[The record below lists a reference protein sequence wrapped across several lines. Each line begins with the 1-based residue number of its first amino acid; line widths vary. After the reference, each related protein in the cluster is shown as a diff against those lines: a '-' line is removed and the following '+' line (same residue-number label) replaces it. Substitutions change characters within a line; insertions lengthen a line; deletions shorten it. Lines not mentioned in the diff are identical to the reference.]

1 MPNEG
6 NNTRSRTN
14 NRKNNGNTKGPRKTA
29 VKAKPKANANAKKTG
44 LPLWKKI
51 IFGVFALGMIGLASG
66 AGLFFYY
73 VSSAPELTE
82 EKLVGTVASTILDAD
97 GNEIKEIG
105 GNDQNRTLVTPEEI
119 PQVLKDAI
127 VSIEDQRF
135 YDHNGV
141 DPIRIIG
148 ALFANLQQGGISQGG
163 STITQQLIKL
173 SYFSTSSEDQTL
185 ERKAQEAWMSMQLER
200 EYTKDE
206 ILAFYINKVYMS
218 NNVYGMGTAAEY
230 FYGKSITDVTL
241 AEAATLAGMPQAP
254 SLYDPITNAV
264 DTQARRDLVLDM
276 MVENE
281 KITAEESAEAKT
293 VQIQGSILDH
303 SGDVNTSLVIDPY
316 IQLVIDEVTEKTGL
330 DVYEGGLT
338 ITTNIDMDAQQ
349 RLYDIV
355 NTYDYIEFPD
365 DLLQTAVSMVDV
377 NTGAIEAVIGGRN
390 QNVQLGL
397 NRAST
402 LERSIGSTM
411 KPLAVYGPAIE
422 YLDYS
427 TGTLVVDEEYSYSDG
442 SEINNYDNKYKGDQT
457 VREALVDSRN
467 IPALKTFQ
475 EVGADNAFSF
485 LKKLGITITND
496 DQEYLVESNAIGGEA
511 TPIELSAAYA
521 AFANGG
527 TYYEPY
533 TVQSVTTSE
542 GEEFTFEPTGTEAMK
557 ESTAYMIT
565 DMLKDVITE
574 GTATNAQISGLPQA
588 GKTGTTNYTDD
599 ELAAVGGT
607 NVPYAAPDAWFAGY
621 STSYSISI
629 WVGYDNSKEYGNFL
643 DYQTQSLTRDIYREL
658 MSYVSEDT
666 DYADWTMPAS
676 VSQVSMEKYTDP
688 IMKPGPNTP
697 SNLIATELFVKGTE
711 PTSTSKKYGVTLL
724 APSGLKASYNTD
736 KDELT
741 IEWDKYSASGTD
753 SNAQAQYTVT
763 AGGASKTTTDTK
775 IVIDKPDKGT
785 ITISLLAKVGSSTSP
800 ASTIQL
806 TIADPS
812 IESSEANSKDDAS
825 SESSSSSSSSSA
837 QSDESSSVV
846 QDGEE
851 ATQNP

>member
-6 NNTRSRTN
+6 NNTRSRAN
-14 NRKNNGNTKGPRKTA
+14 NRKKNGTTQGPRKTA
-29 VKAKPKANANAKKTG
+29 VKAKKKTKAKKTG
-44 LPLWKKI
+44 MPLWKKI
-51 IFGVFALGMIGLASG
+51 FFGVLALGIIGLASG

-82 EKLVGTVASTILDAD
+82 EKLVGTVASTILDAE

-105 GNDQNRTLVTPEEI
+105 GNDQNRTLITAEEI

-185 ERKAQEAWMSMQLER
+185 ERKAQEAGMSMQLER

-230 FYGKSITDVTL
+230 FFGKPITDVTL

-254 SLYDPITNAV
+254 SLYDPISNAP

-293 VQIQGSILDH
+293 VQIEGSIIDH

-316 IQLVIDEVTEKTGL
+316 IQLVIAEVAEKTGL

-338 ITTNIDMDAQQ
+338 VTTNIDMDAQQ
-349 RLYDIV
+349 HLYDIV

-365 DLLQTAVSMVDV
+365 DLLQTGVSMVDV
-377 NTGAIEAVIGGRN
+377 NTGAIQAVSGGRN

-411 KPLAVYGPAIE
+411 KPMSVYGPAIE

-442 SEINNYDNKYKGDQT
+442 SEINNYDNEYNGDQT
-457 VREALVDSRN
+457 IREALVDSRN

-485 LKKLGITITND
+485 LQKLGITITND
-496 DQEYLVESNAIGGEA
+496 DQEYLVESNAIGGVA
-511 TPIELSAAYA
+511 TPIQLSAAYA

-533 TVQSVTTSE
+533 TVQSVTTAE
-542 GEEFTFEPTGTEAMK
+542 GEEFTFEPNGTEAMK

-621 STSYSISI
+621 STSYSISV
-629 WVGYDNSKEYGNFL
+629 WVGYDRPQDYGNFL

-666 DYADWTMPAS
+666 DYSDWTLPSS
-676 VSQVSMEKYTDP
+676 VSQVSIEKYTDP
-688 IMKPGPNTP
+688 ILKPGPNTP
-697 SNLIATELFVKGTE
+697 SSLIATELFVKGTE

-724 APSGLKASYNTD
+724 APSGLKASYNKD

-741 IEWDKYSASGTD
+741 VEWDKYSASGTD

-763 AGGASKTTTDTK
+763 AGGASETTTATK
-775 IVIDKPDKGT
+775 VVIDKPDKGT
-785 ITISLLAKVGSSTSP
+785 ITISLLVKVGSSTSP

-806 TIADPS
+806 TISDPAQ
-812 IESSEANSKDDAS
+812 ESSEADSEDDSAND
-825 SESSSSSSSSSA
+825 SSSSSSSSA
-837 QSDESSSVV
+837 ESDQASSAA
-846 QDGEE
+846 QDDEE
-851 ATQNP
+851 TNQNP

>member
-6 NNTRSRTN
+6 NNTRSRAN
-14 NRKNNGNTKGPRKTA
+14 NRKKNGTTQGPRKTA
-29 VKAKPKANANAKKTG
+29 VKAKKKTKAKKTG
-44 LPLWKKI
+44 MPLWKKI
-51 IFGVFALGMIGLASG
+51 FFGVLALGIIGLASG

-82 EKLVGTVASTILDAD
+82 EKLVGTVASTILDAE

-105 GNDQNRTLVTPEEI
+105 GNDQNRTLITAEEI

-230 FYGKSITDVTL
+230 FFGKPITDVTL

-254 SLYDPITNAV
+254 SLYDPISNAP

-293 VQIQGSILDH
+293 VQIEGSIIDH

-316 IQLVIDEVTEKTGL
+316 IQLVIAEVAEKTGL

-338 ITTNIDMDAQQ
+338 VTTNIDMDAQQ
-349 RLYDIV
+349 HLYDIV

-365 DLLQTAVSMVDV
+365 DLLQTGVSMVDV
-377 NTGAIEAVIGGRN
+377 NTGAIQAVSGGRN

-411 KPLAVYGPAIE
+411 KPMSVYGPAIE

-442 SEINNYDNKYKGDQT
+442 SEINNYDNEYNGDQT
-457 VREALVDSRN
+457 IREALVDSRN

-485 LKKLGITITND
+485 LQKLGITITND
-496 DQEYLVESNAIGGEA
+496 DQEYLVESNAIGGVA
-511 TPIELSAAYA
+511 TPIQLSAAYA

-533 TVQSVTTSE
+533 TVQSVTTAE
-542 GEEFTFEPTGTEAMK
+542 GEEFTFEPNGTEAMK

-588 GKTGTTNYTDD
+588 GKTGTTNYTD
-599 ELAAVGGT
+599 EQLAAVGGT

-621 STSYSISI
+621 STSYSISV
-629 WVGYDNSKEYGNFL
+629 WVGYDRPQDYGNFL

-666 DYADWTMPAS
+666 DYSDWTLPSS
-676 VSQVSMEKYTDP
+676 VSQVSIEKYTDP
-688 IMKPGPNTP
+688 ILKPGPNTP
-697 SNLIATELFVKGTE
+697 SSLIATELFVKGTE

-724 APSGLKASYNTD
+724 APSGLKASYNKD

-741 IEWDKYSASGTD
+741 VEWDKYSASGTD

-763 AGGASKTTTDTK
+763 AGGASETTTATK
-775 IVIDKPDKGT
+775 VVIDKPDKGT
-785 ITISLLAKVGSSTSP
+785 ITISLLVKVGSSTSP

-806 TIADPS
+806 TISDPAQ
-812 IESSEANSKDDAS
+812 ESSEADSEDDSAND
-825 SESSSSSSSSSA
+825 SSSSSSSSA
-837 QSDESSSVV
+837 ESDQASSAA
-846 QDGEE
+846 QDDEE
-851 ATQNP
+851 TNQNP

>member
-6 NNTRSRTN
+6 NNTRSRAN
-14 NRKNNGNTKGPRKTA
+14 NRKNNGTTQGPRKTA
-29 VKAKPKANANAKKTG
+29 VKAKKKTKAKKTG
-44 LPLWKKI
+44 MPLWKKI
-51 IFGVFALGMIGLASG
+51 FFGVLALGIIGLASG

-82 EKLVGTVASTILDAD
+82 EKLVGTVASTILDAE

-105 GNDQNRTLVTPEEI
+105 GNDQNRTLITAEEI
-119 PQVLKDAI
+119 PQVLKDSI

-230 FYGKSITDVTL
+230 FFGKPITDVTL

-254 SLYDPITNAV
+254 SLYDPISNAP

-293 VQIQGSILDH
+293 VQIEGSIIDH

-316 IQLVIDEVTEKTGL
+316 IQLVIAEVAEKTGL

-338 ITTNIDMDAQQ
+338 VTTNIDMDAQQ
-349 RLYDIV
+349 HLYDIV

-365 DLLQTAVSMVDV
+365 DLLQTGVSMVDV
-377 NTGAIEAVIGGRN
+377 NTGAIQAVSGGRN

-411 KPLAVYGPAIE
+411 KPMSVYGPAIE

-442 SEINNYDNKYKGDQT
+442 SEINNYDNEYNGDQT
-457 VREALVDSRN
+457 IREALVDSRN

-485 LKKLGITITND
+485 LQKLGITITND
-496 DQEYLVESNAIGGEA
+496 DQEYLVESNAIGGVA
-511 TPIELSAAYA
+511 TPIQLSAAYA

-533 TVQSVTTSE
+533 TVQSVTTAE
-542 GEEFTFEPTGTEAMK
+542 GEEFTFEPNGTEAMK

-588 GKTGTTNYTDD
+588 GKTGTTNYTD
-599 ELAAVGGT
+599 EQLAAVGGT

-621 STSYSISI
+621 STSYSISV
-629 WVGYDNSKEYGNFL
+629 WVGYDRPQDYGNFL

-666 DYADWTMPAS
+666 DYSDWTLPSS
-676 VSQVSMEKYTDP
+676 VSQVSIEKYTDP
-688 IMKPGPNTP
+688 ILKPGPNTP
-697 SNLIATELFVKGTE
+697 SSLIATELFVKGTE

-724 APSGLKASYNTD
+724 APSGLKASYNKD

-741 IEWDKYSASGTD
+741 VEWDKYSASGTD

-763 AGGASKTTTDTK
+763 AGGASETTTATK
-775 IVIDKPDKGT
+775 VVIDKPDKGT
-785 ITISLLAKVGSSTSP
+785 ITISLLVKVGSSTSP

-806 TIADPS
+806 TLSDPAQ
-812 IESSEANSKDDAS
+812 ESSEADSEDDSAND
-825 SESSSSSSSSSA
+825 SSSSSSSSA
-837 QSDESSSVV
+837 ESDQASSAA
-846 QDGEE
+846 QDDEE
-851 ATQNP
+851 TNQNP

>member
-6 NNTRSRTN
+6 NNTRSRAN
-14 NRKNNGNTKGPRKTA
+14 NRQKSGKTKGPRKTA
-29 VKAKPKANANAKKTG
+29 VKPKANTKKIG

-51 IFGVFALGMIGLASG
+51 IFGVLALGMIGLASG

-200 EYTKDE
+200 EYSKDE

-281 KITAEESAEAKT
+281 KITVEESAEAKT
-293 VQIQGSILDH
+293 VQIQGSIIDH

-316 IQLVIDEVTEKTGL
+316 IQLVIDEITEKTGL

-365 DLLQTAVSMVDV
+365 DLLQTGVSMVDV

-411 KPLAVYGPAIE
+411 KPMAVYGPAIE

-442 SEINNYDNKYKGDQT
+442 SEINNYDNKYKGNQT

-621 STSYSISI
+621 STSYSISV

-697 SNLIATELFVKGTE
+697 SSLIATELFVKGTE

-812 IESSEANSKDDAS
+812 LESSEANSKDNAA

>member
-29 VKAKPKANANAKKTG
+29 VKTKPKANAKKTG

-51 IFGVFALGMIGLASG
+51 IFGVLALGMIGLASG

-105 GNDQNRTLVTPEEI
+105 GNDQNRTLVIPEEI

-281 KITAEESAEAKT
+281 KITVEESTEAKT
-293 VQIQGSILDH
+293 VQIQGSIIDH

-365 DLLQTAVSMVDV
+365 DLLQTGVSMVDV
-377 NTGAIEAVIGGRN
+377 NTGAIQAVIGGRN

-533 TVQSVTTSE
+533 TVQSVTTSD

-574 GTATNAQISGLPQA
+574 GTAKNAQISGLPQA

-621 STSYSISI
+621 STSYSISV

-697 SNLIATELFVKGTE
+697 SSLIATELFVKGTE

-800 ASTIQL
+800 TSTIQL
-806 TIADPS
+806 TIADPAQ
-812 IESSEANSKDDAS
+812 ESSKADSKNDAA
-825 SESSSSSSSSSA
+825 SESSSSSSNSSA

-846 QDGEE
+846 QDAEE

>member
-6 NNTRSRTN
+6 NNTRSRAN
-14 NRKNNGNTKGPRKTA
+14 NRQKNGKTKGPRKTA
-29 VKAKPKANANAKKTG
+29 AKTKTKANSKKTG
-44 LPLWKKI
+44 MPFWKKI
-51 IFGVFALGMIGLASG
+51 FLGLLALGGIGLASG

-73 VSSAPELTE
+73 VSSAPDLTE
-82 EKLVGTVASTILDAD
+82 EKLIGTVASTILDAE

-105 GNDQNRTLVTPEEI
+105 GNDQNRTLVAAEEI

-173 SYFSTSSEDQTL
+173 SYFSTSSEAQTL

-230 FYGKSITDVTL
+230 FFGKPISDVTL

-254 SLYDPITNAV
+254 SQYDPIHNAAA
-264 DTQARRDLVLDM
+264 TQTRRDLVLDM

-281 KITAEESAEAKT
+281 KITAEENAEAKT
-293 VQIQGSILDH
+293 VQIDGSIIDH
-303 SGDVNTSLVIDPY
+303 SGDVNTALVIDPY
-316 IQLVIDEVTEKTGL
+316 IQLVIAEVAEKTGL

-338 ITTNIDMDAQQ
+338 IKTNIDMDAQQ

-365 DLLQTAVSMVDV
+365 DLLQTGVSMVDV
-377 NTGAIEAVIGGRN
+377 NTGAIQAVSGGRN
-390 QNVQLGL
+390 QDVQLGL

-402 LERSIGSTM
+402 LERSIASTM
-411 KPLAVYGPAIE
+411 KPMSVYGPAIE

-427 TGTLVVDEEYSYSDG
+427 TGTLVVDEAYSYSDG
-442 SEINNYDNKYKGDQT
+442 SEINNYDNDYNGDQT
-457 VREALVDSRN
+457 IREALVDSRN

-485 LKKLGITITND
+485 LQKLGITITND
-496 DQEYLVESNAIGGEA
+496 GQEYLVESNAIGGVA
-511 TPIELSAAYA
+511 TPIQLSAAYA

-533 TVQSVTTSE
+533 TVQSVTTAE
-542 GEEFTFEPTGTEAMK
+542 GEEYTFDPNGTEAMK

-588 GKTGTTNYTDD
+588 GKTGTTNYTDE

-621 STSYSISI
+621 STSYSISV
-629 WVGYDNSKEYGNFL
+629 WVGYDRPQDFGNFL

-666 DYADWTMPAS
+666 DYSDWTLPSS
-676 VSQVSMEKYTDP
+676 VSKVSIEKYTDP

-697 SNLIATELFVKGTE
+697 SFMIATELFVKGTE

-724 APSGLKASYNTD
+724 APSGLKASYDAD

-741 IEWDKYSASGTD
+741 VEWDKYSASGTD

-763 AGGASKTTTDTK
+763 AGGASETTTDTK
-775 IVIDKPDKGT
+775 VVIDKPDKGT
-785 ITISLLAKVGSSTSP
+785 ITISLIVKVGSSTSP
-800 ASTIQL
+800 ASSIQL
-806 TIADPS
+806 TIADPAQ
-812 IESSEANSKDDAS
+812 ESSEADDEDDAAS
-825 SESSSSSSSSSA
+825 DSSSSSSSSSA
-837 QSDESSSVV
+837 ESDQAASAA
-846 QDGEE
+846 QDDEE
-851 ATQNP
+851 TAQNP

>member
-6 NNTRSRTN
+6 NNTRSRAN
-14 NRKNNGNTKGPRKTA
+14 NRKKNGTTQGPRKTA
-29 VKAKPKANANAKKTG
+29 VKAKKKTKSKKTG
-44 LPLWKKI
+44 MPLWKKI
-51 IFGVFALGMIGLASG
+51 FFGVLALGIIGLASG

-82 EKLVGTVASTILDAD
+82 EKLVGTVASTILDAE

-105 GNDQNRTLVTPEEI
+105 GNDQNRTLITAEEI

-230 FYGKSITDVTL
+230 FFGKPITDVTL

-254 SLYDPITNAV
+254 SLYDPISNAP

-293 VQIQGSILDH
+293 VQIEGSIIDH

-316 IQLVIDEVTEKTGL
+316 IQLVIAEVAEKTGL

-338 ITTNIDMDAQQ
+338 VTTNIDMDAQQ
-349 RLYDIV
+349 HLYDIV

-365 DLLQTAVSMVDV
+365 DLLQTGVSMVDV
-377 NTGAIEAVIGGRN
+377 NTGAIQAVSGGRN
-390 QNVQLGL
+390 QNVQLGY

-411 KPLAVYGPAIE
+411 KPMSVYGPAIE

-442 SEINNYDNKYKGDQT
+442 SEINNYDNEYNGDQT
-457 VREALVDSRN
+457 IREALVDSRN

-485 LKKLGITITND
+485 LQKLGITITND
-496 DQEYLVESNAIGGEA
+496 DQEYLVESNAIGGVA
-511 TPIELSAAYA
+511 TPIQLSAA
-521 AFANGG
+521 
-527 TYYEPY
+527 
-533 TVQSVTTSE
+533 
-542 GEEFTFEPTGTEAMK
+542 
-557 ESTAYMIT
+557 
-565 DMLKDVITE
+565 
-574 GTATNAQISGLPQA
+574 
-588 GKTGTTNYTDD
+588 
-599 ELAAVGGT
+599 
-607 NVPYAAPDAWFAGY
+607 
-621 STSYSISI
+621 
-629 WVGYDNSKEYGNFL
+629 
-643 DYQTQSLTRDIYREL
+643 
-658 MSYVSEDT
+658 
-666 DYADWTMPAS
+666 
-676 VSQVSMEKYTDP
+676 
-688 IMKPGPNTP
+688 
-697 SNLIATELFVKGTE
+697 
-711 PTSTSKKYGVTLL
+711 
-724 APSGLKASYNTD
+724 
-736 KDELT
+736 
-741 IEWDKYSASGTD
+741 
-753 SNAQAQYTVT
+753 
-763 AGGASKTTTDTK
+763 
-775 IVIDKPDKGT
+775 
-785 ITISLLAKVGSSTSP
+785 
-800 ASTIQL
+800 
-806 TIADPS
+806 
-812 IESSEANSKDDAS
+812 
-825 SESSSSSSSSSA
+825 
-837 QSDESSSVV
+837 
-846 QDGEE
+846 
-851 ATQNP
+851 

>member
-6 NNTRSRTN
+6 NNTRSRAN
-14 NRKNNGNTKGPRKTA
+14 NRKKNGTTQGPRKTA
-29 VKAKPKANANAKKTG
+29 VKAKKKTKAKKTG
-44 LPLWKKI
+44 MPLWKKI
-51 IFGVFALGMIGLASG
+51 FFGVLALGIIGLASG

-82 EKLVGTVASTILDAD
+82 EKLVGTVASTILDAE

-105 GNDQNRTLVTPEEI
+105 GNDQNRTLITAEEI

-230 FYGKSITDVTL
+230 FFGKPITDVTL

-254 SLYDPITNAV
+254 SLYDPISNAP

-293 VQIQGSILDH
+293 VQIEGSIIDH

-316 IQLVIDEVTEKTGL
+316 IQLVIAEVAEKTGL

-338 ITTNIDMDAQQ
+338 VTTNLDMDAQQ
-349 RLYDIV
+349 HLYDIV

-365 DLLQTAVSMVDV
+365 DLLQTGVSMVDV
-377 NTGAIEAVIGGRN
+377 NTGAIQAVSGGRN

-411 KPLAVYGPAIE
+411 KPMSVYGPAIE

-442 SEINNYDNKYKGDQT
+442 SEINNYDNEYNGDQT
-457 VREALVDSRN
+457 IREALVDSRN

-485 LKKLGITITND
+485 LQKLGITITND
-496 DQEYLVESNAIGGEA
+496 DQEYLVESNAIGGVA
-511 TPIELSAAYA
+511 TPIQLSAAYA

-533 TVQSVTTSE
+533 TVQSVTTAE
-542 GEEFTFEPTGTEAMK
+542 GEEFTFEPNGTEAMK

-621 STSYSISI
+621 STSYSISV
-629 WVGYDNSKEYGNFL
+629 WVGYDRPQDYGNFL

-666 DYADWTMPAS
+666 DYSDWTLPSS
-676 VSQVSMEKYTDP
+676 VSQVSIEKYTDP
-688 IMKPGPNTP
+688 ILKPGPNTP
-697 SNLIATELFVKGTE
+697 SSLIATELFVKGTE

-724 APSGLKASYNTD
+724 APSGLKASYNKD

-741 IEWDKYSASGTD
+741 VEWDKYSASGTD

-763 AGGASKTTTDTK
+763 AGGASETTTATK
-775 IVIDKPDKGT
+775 VVIDKPDKGT
-785 ITISLLAKVGSSTSP
+785 ITISLLVKVGSSTSP

-806 TIADPS
+806 TISDPAQ
-812 IESSEANSKDDAS
+812 ESSEADSEDDSAND
-825 SESSSSSSSSSA
+825 SSSSSSSSA
-837 QSDESSSVV
+837 ESDQASSAA
-846 QDGEE
+846 QDDEE
-851 ATQNP
+851 TNQNP

>member
-6 NNTRSRTN
+6 NNTRSRAN
-14 NRKNNGNTKGPRKTA
+14 NRKKNGTTQGPRKTA
-29 VKAKPKANANAKKTG
+29 VKAKKKTKAKKTG
-44 LPLWKKI
+44 MPLWKKI
-51 IFGVFALGMIGLASG
+51 FFGVLALGIIGLASG

-82 EKLVGTVASTILDAD
+82 EKLVGTVASTILDAE

-105 GNDQNRTLVTPEEI
+105 GNDQNRTLITAEEI

-230 FYGKSITDVTL
+230 FFGKPITDVTL

-254 SLYDPITNAV
+254 SLYDPISNAP

-293 VQIQGSILDH
+293 VQIEGSIIDH

-316 IQLVIDEVTEKTGL
+316 IQLVIAEVAEKTGL

-338 ITTNIDMDAQQ
+338 VTTNIDMDAQQ
-349 RLYDIV
+349 HLYDIV

-365 DLLQTAVSMVDV
+365 DLLQTGVSMVDV
-377 NTGAIEAVIGGRN
+377 NTGAIQAVSGGRN

-411 KPLAVYGPAIE
+411 KPMSVYGPAIE

-442 SEINNYDNKYKGDQT
+442 SEINNYDNEYNGDQT
-457 VREALVDSRN
+457 IREALVDSRN

-485 LKKLGITITND
+485 LQKLGITITND
-496 DQEYLVESNAIGGEA
+496 DQEYLVESNANGGVA
-511 TPIELSAAYA
+511 TPIQLSAAYA

-533 TVQSVTTSE
+533 TVQSVTTAE
-542 GEEFTFEPTGTEAMK
+542 GEEFTFEPNGTEAMK

-621 STSYSISI
+621 STSYSISV
-629 WVGYDNSKEYGNFL
+629 WVGYDRPQDYGNFL

-666 DYADWTMPAS
+666 DYSDWTLPSS
-676 VSQVSMEKYTDP
+676 VSQVSIEKYTDP
-688 IMKPGPNTP
+688 ILKPGPNTP
-697 SNLIATELFVKGTE
+697 SSLIATELFVKGTE

-724 APSGLKASYNTD
+724 APSGLKASYNKD

-741 IEWDKYSASGTD
+741 VEWDKYSASGTD

-763 AGGASKTTTDTK
+763 AGGASETTTATK
-775 IVIDKPDKGT
+775 VVIDKPDKGT
-785 ITISLLAKVGSSTSP
+785 ITISLLVKVGSSTSP

-806 TIADPS
+806 TISDPAQ
-812 IESSEANSKDDAS
+812 ESSEADSEDDSAND
-825 SESSSSSSSSSA
+825 SSSSSSSSA
-837 QSDESSSVV
+837 ESDQASSAA
-846 QDGEE
+846 QDDEE
-851 ATQNP
+851 TNQNP

>member
-6 NNTRSRTN
+6 NNTRSRAN
-14 NRKNNGNTKGPRKTA
+14 NRQKNGKTKGPRKTA
-29 VKAKPKANANAKKTG
+29 AKTKTKANSKKTG
-44 LPLWKKI
+44 MPFWKKI
-51 IFGVFALGMIGLASG
+51 FLGLLALGGIGLASG

-73 VSSAPELTE
+73 VSSAPDLTE
-82 EKLVGTVASTILDAD
+82 EKLIGTVASTILDAE

-105 GNDQNRTLVTPEEI
+105 GNDQNRTLVAAEEI

-173 SYFSTSSEDQTL
+173 SYFSTSSEAQTL

-230 FYGKSITDVTL
+230 FFGKPISDVTL

-254 SLYDPITNAV
+254 SQYDPIHNAAA
-264 DTQARRDLVLDM
+264 TQTRRDLVLDM

-281 KITAEESAEAKT
+281 KITAEENAEAKT
-293 VQIQGSILDH
+293 VQIDGSIIDR
-303 SGDVNTSLVIDPY
+303 SGDVNTALVIDPY
-316 IQLVIDEVTEKTGL
+316 IQLVIAEVAEKTGL

-338 ITTNIDMDAQQ
+338 IKTNIDMDAQQ

-365 DLLQTAVSMVDV
+365 DLLQTGVSMVDV
-377 NTGAIEAVIGGRN
+377 NTGAIQAVSGGRN
-390 QNVQLGL
+390 QDVQLGL

-411 KPLAVYGPAIE
+411 KPMSVYGPAIE

-427 TGTLVVDEEYSYSDG
+427 TGTLVVDEAYSYSDG
-442 SEINNYDNKYKGDQT
+442 SEINNYDNDYNGDQT
-457 VREALVDSRN
+457 IREALVDSRN

-485 LKKLGITITND
+485 LQKLGITITND
-496 DQEYLVESNAIGGEA
+496 GQEYLVESNAIGGVA
-511 TPIELSAAYA
+511 TPIQLSAAYA

-533 TVQSVTTSE
+533 TVQSVTTAE
-542 GEEFTFEPTGTEAMK
+542 GEEYTFDPNGTEAMK

-588 GKTGTTNYTDD
+588 GKTGTTNYTDE

-621 STSYSISI
+621 STSYSISV
-629 WVGYDNSKEYGNFL
+629 WVGYDRPQDFGNFL

-666 DYADWTMPAS
+666 DYSDWTLPSS
-676 VSQVSMEKYTDP
+676 VSKVSIEKYTDP

-697 SNLIATELFVKGTE
+697 SFMIATELFVKGTE

-724 APSGLKASYNTD
+724 APSGLKASYDAD

-741 IEWDKYSASGTD
+741 VEWDKYSASGTD

-763 AGGASKTTTDTK
+763 AGGASETTTDTK
-775 IVIDKPDKGT
+775 VVIDKPDKGT
-785 ITISLLAKVGSSTSP
+785 ITISLIVKVGSSTSP
-800 ASTIQL
+800 ASSIQL
-806 TIADPS
+806 TIADPAQ
-812 IESSEANSKDDAS
+812 ESSEADDEDDAAS
-825 SESSSSSSSSSA
+825 DSSSSSSSSSA
-837 QSDESSSVV
+837 ESDQAASAA
-846 QDGEE
+846 QDDEE
-851 ATQNP
+851 TAQNP

>member
-6 NNTRSRTN
+6 NNTRSRAN
-14 NRKNNGNTKGPRKTA
+14 NRQKNGKPKGPRKPA
-29 VKAKPKANANAKKTG
+29 MKAKAKKTG
-44 LPLWKKI
+44 LPLWKKL
-51 IFGVFALGMIGLASG
+51 IFGILALGMIGLVSG

-105 GNDQNRTLVTPEEI
+105 GNDQNRTLIAAEDI

-230 FYGKSITDVTL
+230 FFGKPITDVTL

-254 SLYDPITNAV
+254 SQYDPIYNPEA
-264 DTQARRDLVLDM
+264 TQARRDLVLDM

-293 VQIQGSILDH
+293 VQIDSSTIIDH

-316 IQLVIDEVTEKTGL
+316 IQLVIDEVAEKTGL

-365 DLLQTAVSMVDV
+365 DLLQTGVSMVDV
-377 NTGAIEAVIGGRN
+377 NTGAIQAVSGGRN

-397 NRAST
+397 NRAAT

-411 KPLAVYGPAIE
+411 KPMSVYGPAIE

-442 SEINNYDNKYKGDQT
+442 SEINNYDNDYNGDQT
-457 VREALVDSRN
+457 IREALVDSRN

-485 LKKLGITITND
+485 LQKLGITITND
-496 DQEYLVESNAIGGEA
+496 GQEYLVESNAIGGVA
-511 TPIELSAAYA
+511 TPIQLSAAYA

-533 TVQSVTTSE
+533 TVQAVTTSE
-542 GEEFTFEPTGTEAMK
+542 GEEFTFEPNGTEAMK

-588 GKTGTTNYTDD
+588 GKTGTTNYTDE

-621 STSYSISI
+621 STSYSISV
-629 WVGYDNSKEYGNFL
+629 WVGYDRPQDYGNFL

-666 DYADWTMPAS
+666 DYSDWTMPSS
-676 VSQVSMEKYTDP
+676 VSKVSIEKYTDP

-697 SNLIATELFVKGTE
+697 SSLIATELFVKGTE
-711 PTSTSKKYGVTLL
+711 PTSSSKKYGVTLL
-724 APSGLKASYNTD
+724 APSGLKASYDAD

-741 IEWDKYSASGTD
+741 VEWDKYTASGTD

-763 AGGASKTTTDTK
+763 AGGASETTTDTK
-775 IVIDKPDKGT
+775 VVIDKPDKGT
-785 ITISLLAKVGSSTSP
+785 ITISLTAKVGSSTSP
-800 ASTIQL
+800 AATIQL
-806 TIADPS
+806 TIADPAE
-812 IESSEANSKDDAS
+812 ESSEAD
-825 SESSSSSSSSSA
+825 SEEEAESESASSSSSSSEENDQAANTA
-837 QSDESSSVV
+837 QDDEST
-846 QDGEE
+846 
-851 ATQNP
+851 TQNP

>member
-6 NNTRSRTN
+6 NNTRSRAN
-14 NRKNNGNTKGPRKTA
+14 NRKKNGTTQGPRKTA
-29 VKAKPKANANAKKTG
+29 VKAKKKTKAKKTG
-44 LPLWKKI
+44 MPLWKKI
-51 IFGVFALGMIGLASG
+51 FFGVLALGIIGLASG

-82 EKLVGTVASTILDAD
+82 EKLVGTVASTILDAE

-105 GNDQNRTLVTPEEI
+105 GNDQNRTLITAEEI

-185 ERKAQEAWMSMQLER
+185 ERKAQEAWMSIQLER

-230 FYGKSITDVTL
+230 FFGKPITDVTL

-254 SLYDPITNAV
+254 SLYDPISNAP

-293 VQIQGSILDH
+293 VQIEGSIIDH

-316 IQLVIDEVTEKTGL
+316 IQLVIAEVAEKTGL

-338 ITTNIDMDAQQ
+338 VTTNIDMDAQQ
-349 RLYDIV
+349 HLYDIV

-365 DLLQTAVSMVDV
+365 DLLQTGVSMVDV
-377 NTGAIEAVIGGRN
+377 NTGAIQAVSGGRN

-411 KPLAVYGPAIE
+411 KPMSVYGPAIE

-442 SEINNYDNKYKGDQT
+442 SEINNYDNEYNGDQT
-457 VREALVDSRN
+457 IREALVDSRN

-485 LKKLGITITND
+485 LQKLGITITND
-496 DQEYLVESNAIGGEA
+496 DQEYLVESNAIGGVA
-511 TPIELSAAYA
+511 TPIQLSAAYA

-533 TVQSVTTSE
+533 TVQSVTTAE
-542 GEEFTFEPTGTEAMK
+542 GEEFTFEPNGTEAMK

-621 STSYSISI
+621 STSYSISV
-629 WVGYDNSKEYGNFL
+629 WVGYDRPQDYGNFL

-666 DYADWTMPAS
+666 DYSDWTLPSS
-676 VSQVSMEKYTDP
+676 VSQVSIEKYTDP
-688 IMKPGPNTP
+688 ILKPGPNTP
-697 SNLIATELFVKGTE
+697 SSLIATELFVKGTE

-724 APSGLKASYNTD
+724 APSGLKASYNKD

-741 IEWDKYSASGTD
+741 VEWDKYSASGTD

-763 AGGASKTTTDTK
+763 AGGASETTTATK
-775 IVIDKPDKGT
+775 VVIDKPDKGT
-785 ITISLLAKVGSSTSP
+785 ITISLLVKVGSSTSP

-806 TIADPS
+806 TISDPAQ
-812 IESSEANSKDDAS
+812 ESSEADSEDDSAND
-825 SESSSSSSSSSA
+825 SSSSSSSSA
-837 QSDESSSVV
+837 ESDQASSAA
-846 QDGEE
+846 QDDEE
-851 ATQNP
+851 TNQNP

>member
-6 NNTRSRTN
+6 NHTRSRAN
-14 NRKNNGNTKGPRKTA
+14 NRKKNGTTQGPRKTA
-29 VKAKPKANANAKKTG
+29 VKAKKKTKAKKTG
-44 LPLWKKI
+44 MPLWKKI
-51 IFGVFALGMIGLASG
+51 FFGVLALGIIGLASG

-82 EKLVGTVASTILDAD
+82 EKLVGTVASTILDAE

-105 GNDQNRTLVTPEEI
+105 GNDQNRTLITAEEI

-206 ILAFYINKVYMS
+206 ILVFYINKVYMS

-230 FYGKSITDVTL
+230 FFGKPITDVTL

-254 SLYDPITNAV
+254 SLYDPISNAP

-293 VQIQGSILDH
+293 VQIEGSIIDH

-316 IQLVIDEVTEKTGL
+316 IQLVIAEVAEKTGL

-338 ITTNIDMDAQQ
+338 VTTNIDMDAQQ
-349 RLYDIV
+349 HLYDIV

-365 DLLQTAVSMVDV
+365 DLLQTGVSMVDV
-377 NTGAIEAVIGGRN
+377 NTGAIQAVSGGRN

-411 KPLAVYGPAIE
+411 KPMSVYGPAIE

-442 SEINNYDNKYKGDQT
+442 SEINNYDNEYNGDQT
-457 VREALVDSRN
+457 IREALVDSRN

-485 LKKLGITITND
+485 LQKLGITITND
-496 DQEYLVESNAIGGEA
+496 DQEYLVESNAIGGVA
-511 TPIELSAAYA
+511 TPIQLSAAYA

-533 TVQSVTTSE
+533 TVQSVTTAE
-542 GEEFTFEPTGTEAMK
+542 GEEFTFEPNGTEAMK

-621 STSYSISI
+621 STSYSISV
-629 WVGYDNSKEYGNFL
+629 WVGYDRPQDYGNFL

-666 DYADWTMPAS
+666 DYSDWTLPSS
-676 VSQVSMEKYTDP
+676 VSQVSIEKYTDP
-688 IMKPGPNTP
+688 ILKPGPNTP
-697 SNLIATELFVKGTE
+697 SSLIATELFVKGTE

-724 APSGLKASYNTD
+724 APSGLKASYNKD

-741 IEWDKYSASGTD
+741 VEWDKYSASGTD

-763 AGGASKTTTDTK
+763 AGGASETTTATK
-775 IVIDKPDKGT
+775 VVIDKPDKGT
-785 ITISLLAKVGSSTSP
+785 ITISLLVKVGSSTSP

-806 TIADPS
+806 TISDPAQ
-812 IESSEANSKDDAS
+812 ESSEADSEDDSAND
-825 SESSSSSSSSSA
+825 SSSSSSSSA
-837 QSDESSSVV
+837 ESDQASSAA
-846 QDGEE
+846 QDDEE
-851 ATQNP
+851 TNQNP

>member
-6 NNTRSRTN
+6 NNTRSRAN
-14 NRKNNGNTKGPRKTA
+14 NRKKNGTTQGPRKTA
-29 VKAKPKANANAKKTG
+29 VKAKKKTKAKKTG
-44 LPLWKKI
+44 MPLWKKI
-51 IFGVFALGMIGLASG
+51 FFGVLALGIIGLASG

-82 EKLVGTVASTILDAD
+82 EKLVGTVASTILDAE

-105 GNDQNRTLVTPEEI
+105 GNDQNRTLITAEEI

-230 FYGKSITDVTL
+230 FFGKPITDVTL

-254 SLYDPITNAV
+254 SLYDPINNAL

-293 VQIQGSILDH
+293 VQIEGSIIDH

-316 IQLVIDEVTEKTGL
+316 IQLVIDEVAEKTGL

-365 DLLQTAVSMVDV
+365 DLLQTGVSMVDV
-377 NTGAIEAVIGGRN
+377 NTGAIQAVSGGRN
-390 QNVQLGL
+390 QNVQLGY

-411 KPLAVYGPAIE
+411 KPMSVYGPAIE

-442 SEINNYDNKYKGDQT
+442 SEINNYDNEYNGDQT
-457 VREALVDSRN
+457 IREALVDSRN

-485 LKKLGITITND
+485 LQKLGITITND
-496 DQEYLVESNAIGGEA
+496 DQEYLVESNAIGGVA
-511 TPIELSAAYA
+511 TPIQLSAAYA

-533 TVQSVTTSE
+533 TVQSVTTAE
-542 GEEFTFEPTGTEAMK
+542 GEEFTFEPNGTEAMK

-588 GKTGTTNYTDD
+588 GKTGTTNYTD
-599 ELAAVGGT
+599 EQLAAVGGT

-621 STSYSISI
+621 STSYSISV
-629 WVGYDNSKEYGNFL
+629 WVGYDRPQDYGNFL

-666 DYADWTMPAS
+666 DYSDWTLPSS
-676 VSQVSMEKYTDP
+676 VSQVSIEKYTDP
-688 IMKPGPNTP
+688 ILKPGPNTP
-697 SNLIATELFVKGTE
+697 SSLIATELFVKGTE

-724 APSGLKASYNTD
+724 APSGLKASYNKD

-741 IEWDKYSASGTD
+741 VEWDKYSASGTD

-763 AGGASKTTTDTK
+763 AGGASETTTATK
-775 IVIDKPDKGT
+775 VVIDKPDKGT
-785 ITISLLAKVGSSTSP
+785 ITISLLVKVGSSTSP

-806 TIADPS
+806 TISDPAQ
-812 IESSEANSKDDAS
+812 ESSEADSEDDSAND
-825 SESSSSSSSSSA
+825 SSSSSSSSA
-837 QSDESSSVV
+837 ESDQASSAA
-846 QDGEE
+846 QDDEE
-851 ATQNP
+851 TNQNP

>member
-6 NNTRSRTN
+6 NNTRSRAN
-14 NRKNNGNTKGPRKTA
+14 NRKKNGTTQGPRKTA
-29 VKAKPKANANAKKTG
+29 VKAKKKTKAKKTG
-44 LPLWKKI
+44 MPLWKKI
-51 IFGVFALGMIGLASG
+51 FFGVLALGIIGLASG

-82 EKLVGTVASTILDAD
+82 EKLVGTVASTILDAE

-105 GNDQNRTLVTPEEI
+105 GNDQNRTLITAEEI

-200 EYTKDE
+200 EYAKDE

-230 FYGKSITDVTL
+230 FFGKPITDVTL

-254 SLYDPITNAV
+254 SLYDPISNAP

-293 VQIQGSILDH
+293 VQIEGSIIDH

-316 IQLVIDEVTEKTGL
+316 IQLVIDEVAEKTGL

-365 DLLQTAVSMVDV
+365 DLLQTGVSMVDV
-377 NTGAIEAVIGGRN
+377 NTGAIQAVSGGRN

-411 KPLAVYGPAIE
+411 KPMSVYGPAIE

-442 SEINNYDNKYKGDQT
+442 SEINNYDNEYNGDQT
-457 VREALVDSRN
+457 IREALVDSRN

-485 LKKLGITITND
+485 LQKLGITITND
-496 DQEYLVESNAIGGEA
+496 DQEYLVESNAIGGVA
-511 TPIELSAAYA
+511 TPIQLSAAYA

-533 TVQSVTTSE
+533 TVQSVTTAE
-542 GEEFTFEPTGTEAMK
+542 GEEFTFEPNGTEAMK

-621 STSYSISI
+621 STSYSISV
-629 WVGYDNSKEYGNFL
+629 WVGYDRPQDYGNFL

-666 DYADWTMPAS
+666 DYSDWTLPSS
-676 VSQVSMEKYTDP
+676 VSQVSIEKYTDP
-688 IMKPGPNTP
+688 ILKPGPNTP
-697 SNLIATELFVKGTE
+697 SSLIATELFVKGTE

-724 APSGLKASYNTD
+724 APSGLKASYNKD

-741 IEWDKYSASGTD
+741 VEWDKYSASGTD

-763 AGGASKTTTDTK
+763 AGGASETTTATK
-775 IVIDKPDKGT
+775 VVIDKPDKGT
-785 ITISLLAKVGSSTSP
+785 ITISLLVKVGSSTSP

-806 TIADPS
+806 TISDPAQ
-812 IESSEANSKDDAS
+812 ESSEADSEDDSAND
-825 SESSSSSSSSSA
+825 SSSSSSSSA
-837 QSDESSSVV
+837 ESDQASSAA
-846 QDGEE
+846 QDDEE
-851 ATQNP
+851 TNQNP

>member
-6 NNTRSRTN
+6 NNTRSRAN
-14 NRKNNGNTKGPRKTA
+14 NRKKNGTTQGPRKTA
-29 VKAKPKANANAKKTG
+29 VKAKKKTKAKKTG
-44 LPLWKKI
+44 MPLWKKI
-51 IFGVFALGMIGLASG
+51 FFGVLALGIIGLASG

-82 EKLVGTVASTILDAD
+82 EKLVGTVASTILDAE

-105 GNDQNRTLVTPEEI
+105 GNDQNRTLITAEEI

-230 FYGKSITDVTL
+230 FFGKPITDVTL

-254 SLYDPITNAV
+254 SLYDPISNAP

-293 VQIQGSILDH
+293 VQIEGSIIDH

-316 IQLVIDEVTEKTGL
+316 IQLVIAEVAEKTGL

-338 ITTNIDMDAQQ
+338 VTTNIDMDAQQ
-349 RLYDIV
+349 HLYDIV

-365 DLLQTAVSMVDV
+365 DLLQTGVSMVDV
-377 NTGAIEAVIGGRN
+377 NTGAIQAVSGGRN

-411 KPLAVYGPAIE
+411 KPMSVYGPAIE

-442 SEINNYDNKYKGDQT
+442 SEINNYDNEYNGDQT
-457 VREALVDSRN
+457 IREALVDSRN

-485 LKKLGITITND
+485 LQKLGITITND
-496 DQEYLVESNAIGGEA
+496 DQEYLVESNAIGGVA
-511 TPIELSAAYA
+511 TPIQLSAAYA

-533 TVQSVTTSE
+533 TVQSVTTAE
-542 GEEFTFEPTGTEAMK
+542 GEEFTFEPNGTEAMK

-621 STSYSISI
+621 STSYSISV
-629 WVGYDNSKEYGNFL
+629 WVGYDRPQDYGNFL

-666 DYADWTMPAS
+666 DYSDWTLPSS
-676 VSQVSMEKYTDP
+676 VSQVSIEKYTDP
-688 IMKPGPNTP
+688 ILKPGPNTP
-697 SNLIATELFVKGTE
+697 SSLIATELFVKGTE

-724 APSGLKASYNTD
+724 APSGLKASYNKD

-741 IEWDKYSASGTD
+741 VEWDKYSASGTD

-763 AGGASKTTTDTK
+763 AGGASETTTATK
-775 IVIDKPDKGT
+775 VVIDKPDKGT
-785 ITISLLAKVGSSTSP
+785 ITISLLVKVGSSTSP

-806 TIADPS
+806 TISDPAQ
-812 IESSEANSKDDAS
+812 ESSEADSEDDS
-825 SESSSSSSSSSA
+825 VNDSSSSSSSSA
-837 QSDESSSVV
+837 ESDQASSAA
-846 QDGEE
+846 QDDEE
-851 ATQNP
+851 TNQNP

>member
-6 NNTRSRTN
+6 NKTRSRAN
-14 NRKNNGNTKGPRKTA
+14 NRQKNGKPKGPRKPLA
-29 VKAKPKANANAKKTG
+29 KARSGGKKAGT
-44 LPLWKKI
+44 PLWKKI
-51 IFGVFALGMIGLASG
+51 FFGVLALGGIGLLSG

-82 EKLVGTVASTILDAD
+82 GKLVGTVASTILDAD

-105 GNDQNRTLVTPEEI
+105 GNDQNRTLVTAEEI

-185 ERKAQEAWMSMQLER
+185 KRKAQEAWMSMQLER

-230 FYGKSITDVTL
+230 FFGKPITDVTL

-254 SLYDPITNAV
+254 SQYDPIYNPAA
-264 DTQARRDLVLDM
+264 TQIRRDLVLDM

-293 VQIQGSILDH
+293 LQVEGSIIDH

-316 IQLVIDEVTEKTGL
+316 IQLVIDEVSEKTGL

-355 NTYDYIEFPD
+355 NTYDYIDFPD
-365 DLLQTAVSMVDV
+365 DLLQTGVSMVDV
-377 NTGAIEAVIGGRN
+377 NTGAIQAVIGGRN
-390 QNVQLGL
+390 QNVQLGY
-397 NRAST
+397 NRASE
-402 LERSIGSTM
+402 LQRSIGSTM
-411 KPLAVYGPAIE
+411 KPMSVYGPAIE

-427 TGTLVVDEEYSYSDG
+427 TGTLVVDEAYSYSDG

-457 VREALVDSRN
+457 IREALVDSRN

-475 EVGADNAFSF
+475 EVGAENAFSF
-485 LKKLGITITND
+485 LQKLGITITND
-496 DQEYLVESNAIGGEA
+496 GQEYLVESNAIGGEA
-511 TPIELSAAYA
+511 TPIQLSAAYA

-527 TYYEPY
+527 TYYAPY
-533 TVQSVTTSE
+533 TVQSVTTAE
-542 GEEFTFEPTGTEAMK
+542 GQEYTFEPNGTEAMK
-557 ESTAYMIT
+557 DSTAYMIT

-574 GTATNAQISGLPQA
+574 GTATNAQIPGLPQA

-621 STSYSISI
+621 STSYSISV

-643 DYQTQSLTRDIYREL
+643 DYQTQSLTREIYREL
-658 MSYVSEDT
+658 MSYVSENT
-666 DYADWTMPAS
+666 DYSDWTMPSS
-676 VSQVSMEKYTDP
+676 VSKVSIEKYTDP
-688 IMKPGPNTP
+688 IMKPGSNTP
-697 SNLIATELFVKGTE
+697 SSLIATELFVKGTE

-724 APSGLKASYNTD
+724 APSGLKASYD
-736 KDELT
+736 AEKEELT
-741 IEWDKYSASGTD
+741 VEWDKYAANGTD
-753 SNAQAQYTVT
+753 SNAQTQYTVT
-763 AGGASKTTTDTK
+763 AGSASETTTDTK
-775 IVIDKPDKGT
+775 AVLDKPGKGT
-785 ITISLLAKVGSSTSP
+785 ITISLVAKIGSNTSP
-800 ASTIQL
+800 AATIQL

-812 IESSEANSKDDAS
+812 KDS
-825 SESSSSSSSSSA
+825 SESDSADAAKKDSSSASSSSSA
-837 QSDESSSVV
+837 DSDQASSEVP
-846 QDGEE
+846 DDAEE
-851 ATQNP
+851 TQNP

>member
-6 NNTRSRTN
+6 NNTRSRAN
-14 NRKNNGNTKGPRKTA
+14 NRKKNGTTQGPRKTA
-29 VKAKPKANANAKKTG
+29 VKAKKKTKAKKTG
-44 LPLWKKI
+44 MPLWKKI
-51 IFGVFALGMIGLASG
+51 FFGVLALGIIGLASG

-82 EKLVGTVASTILDAD
+82 EKLVGTVASTILDAE

-105 GNDQNRTLVTPEEI
+105 GNDQNRTLITAEEI

-230 FYGKSITDVTL
+230 FFGKPITDVTL

-254 SLYDPITNAV
+254 SLYDPISNAP
-264 DTQARRDLVLDM
+264 DTQVRRDLVLDM

-293 VQIQGSILDH
+293 VQIEGSIIDH

-316 IQLVIDEVTEKTGL
+316 IQLVIAEVAEKTGL

-338 ITTNIDMDAQQ
+338 VTTNIDMDAQQ
-349 RLYDIV
+349 HLYDIV

-365 DLLQTAVSMVDV
+365 DLLQTGVSMVDV
-377 NTGAIEAVIGGRN
+377 NTGAIQAVSGGRN

-411 KPLAVYGPAIE
+411 KPMSVYGPAIE

-442 SEINNYDNKYKGDQT
+442 SEINNYDNEYNGDQT
-457 VREALVDSRN
+457 IREALVDSRN

-485 LKKLGITITND
+485 LQKLGITITND
-496 DQEYLVESNAIGGEA
+496 DQEYLVESNAIGGVA
-511 TPIELSAAYA
+511 TPIQLSAAYA

-533 TVQSVTTSE
+533 TVQSVTTAE
-542 GEEFTFEPTGTEAMK
+542 GEEFTFEPNGTEAMK

-621 STSYSISI
+621 STSYSISV
-629 WVGYDNSKEYGNFL
+629 WVGYDRPQDYGNFL

-666 DYADWTMPAS
+666 DYSDWTLPSS
-676 VSQVSMEKYTDP
+676 VSQVSIEKYTDP
-688 IMKPGPNTP
+688 ILKPGPNTP
-697 SNLIATELFVKGTE
+697 SSLIATELFVKGTE

-724 APSGLKASYNTD
+724 APSGLKASYNKD

-741 IEWDKYSASGTD
+741 VEWDKYSASGTD

-763 AGGASKTTTDTK
+763 AGGASETTTATK
-775 IVIDKPDKGT
+775 VVIDKPDKGT
-785 ITISLLAKVGSSTSP
+785 ITISLLVKVGSSTSP

-806 TIADPS
+806 TISDPAQ
-812 IESSEANSKDDAS
+812 ESSEADSEDDSAND
-825 SESSSSSSSSSA
+825 SSSSSSSSA
-837 QSDESSSVV
+837 ESDQASSAA
-846 QDGEE
+846 QDDEE
-851 ATQNP
+851 TNQNP

>member
-6 NNTRSRTN
+6 NNTRSRAN
-14 NRKNNGNTKGPRKTA
+14 NRQKNGKTKGPRKTA
-29 VKAKPKANANAKKTG
+29 AKTKTKANSKKTG
-44 LPLWKKI
+44 MPFWKKI
-51 IFGVFALGMIGLASG
+51 FLGLLALGGIGLASG

-73 VSSAPELTE
+73 VSSAPDLTE
-82 EKLVGTVASTILDAD
+82 EKLIGTVASTILDAE

-105 GNDQNRTLVTPEEI
+105 GNDQNRTLVAAEEI

-173 SYFSTSSEDQTL
+173 SYFSTSSEAQTL

-230 FYGKSITDVTL
+230 FFGKPISDVTL

-254 SLYDPITNAV
+254 SQYDPIYNAAA
-264 DTQARRDLVLDM
+264 TQTRRDLVLDM

-281 KITAEESAEAKT
+281 KITAEENAEAKT
-293 VQIQGSILDH
+293 VQIDGSIIDH
-303 SGDVNTSLVIDPY
+303 SGDVNTALVIDPY
-316 IQLVIDEVTEKTGL
+316 IQLVIAEVAEKTGL

-338 ITTNIDMDAQQ
+338 IKTNIDMDAQQ

-365 DLLQTAVSMVDV
+365 DLLQTGVSMVDV
-377 NTGAIEAVIGGRN
+377 NTGAIQAVSGGRN
-390 QNVQLGL
+390 QDVQLGL

-402 LERSIGSTM
+402 LERSIASTM
-411 KPLAVYGPAIE
+411 KPMSVYGPAIE

-427 TGTLVVDEEYSYSDG
+427 TGTLVVDEAYSYSDG
-442 SEINNYDNKYKGDQT
+442 SEINNYDNDYNGDQT
-457 VREALVDSRN
+457 IREALVDSRN

-485 LKKLGITITND
+485 LQKLGITITND
-496 DQEYLVESNAIGGEA
+496 GQEYLVESNAIGGVA
-511 TPIELSAAYA
+511 TPIQLSAAYA

-533 TVQSVTTSE
+533 TVQSVTTAE
-542 GEEFTFEPTGTEAMK
+542 GEEYTFDPNGTEAMK

-588 GKTGTTNYTDD
+588 GKTGTTNYTDE

-621 STSYSISI
+621 STSYSISV
-629 WVGYDNSKEYGNFL
+629 WVGYDRPQDFGNFL

-666 DYADWTMPAS
+666 DYSDWTLPSS
-676 VSQVSMEKYTDP
+676 VSKVSIEKYTDP

-697 SNLIATELFVKGTE
+697 SFMIATELFVKGTE

-724 APSGLKASYNTD
+724 APSGLKASYDAD

-741 IEWDKYSASGTD
+741 VEWDKYSASGTD

-763 AGGASKTTTDTK
+763 AGGASETTTDTK
-775 IVIDKPDKGT
+775 VVIDKPDKGT
-785 ITISLLAKVGSSTSP
+785 ITISLIVKVGSSTSP
-800 ASTIQL
+800 ASSIQL
-806 TIADPS
+806 TIADPAQ
-812 IESSEANSKDDAS
+812 ESSEADDEDDAAS
-825 SESSSSSSSSSA
+825 DSSSSSSSSSA
-837 QSDESSSVV
+837 ESDQAASAA
-846 QDGEE
+846 QDDEE
-851 ATQNP
+851 TAQNP

>member
-6 NNTRSRTN
+6 NHTRSRAN
-14 NRKNNGNTKGPRKTA
+14 NKQKNGKPKSPRKST
-29 VKAKPKANANAKKTG
+29 VKATKKAKKNG
-44 LPLWKKI
+44 MPLWKKI
-51 IFGVFALGMIGLASG
+51 IFGIFALGIIGLASG

-82 EKLVGTVASTILDAD
+82 EKLAGPAASVILGPD
-97 GNEIKEIG
+97 GEEIKTIG
-105 GNDQNRTLVTPEEI
+105 GSEQARTVVTAEEI

-135 YDHNGV
+135 YDHKGV
-141 DPIRIIG
+141 DPIRILG

-173 SYFSTSSEDQTL
+173 SFFSTSSEDQTL

-230 FYGKSITDVTL
+230 FFGKSITDVTL

-254 SLYDPITNAV
+254 SLYDPINNSE

-316 IQLVIDEVTEKTGL
+316 IQLVIDEVKEKTGL

-338 ITTNIDMDAQQ
+338 ITTNLDMDAQQ

-365 DLLQTAVSMVDV
+365 DLLQTGVSMVDV
-377 NTGAIEAVIGGRN
+377 NTGAIQAVIGGRN

-427 TGTLVVDEEYSYSDG
+427 TGTLVVDEAYSYSDG

-485 LKKLGITITND
+485 LQKLGITITND
-496 DQEYLVESNAIGGEA
+496 GQEYLVESNAIGGEA

-533 TVQSVTTSE
+533 TVQSVTTAE
-542 GEEFTFEPTGTEAMK
+542 GEEFTFEPNGTEAMK

-574 GTATNAQISGLPQA
+574 GTAKNAQISGLPQA
-588 GKTGTTNYTDD
+588 GKTGTTNYTDE
-599 ELAAVGGT
+599 ELVAVGGT

-621 STSYSISI
+621 STSYSISV

-643 DYQTQSLTRDIYREL
+643 DYETQSLTRDIYREL

-666 DYADWTMPAS
+666 DYADWTLPTS
-676 VSQVSMEKYTDP
+676 VSQVSIEKYTDP

-711 PTSTSKKYGVTLL
+711 PTAISKKYGVTLL
-724 APSGLKASYNTD
+724 APSGLKASYNAD

-741 IEWDKYSASGTD
+741 IEWDKYSASGID

-763 AGGASKTTTDTK
+763 AGGASEATTDTK
-775 IVIDKPDKGT
+775 VVIANPDKGT
-785 ITISLLAKVGSSTSP
+785 ITISLIVKVGSSTSP
-800 ASTIQL
+800 ASSIQL
-806 TIADPS
+806 TIADPAQ
-812 IESSEANSKDDAS
+812 ESSEEDDEDEDKAS
-825 SESSSSSSSSSA
+825 SDSSSSSSSSSSA
-837 QSDESSSVV
+837 ENDQASSDA
-846 QDGEE
+846 QDDEE
-851 ATQNP
+851 TNQNP

>member
-6 NNTRSRTN
+6 NNTRSRAN
-14 NRKNNGNTKGPRKTA
+14 NRKKNGTTQGPRKTA
-29 VKAKPKANANAKKTG
+29 VKAKKKTKAKKTG
-44 LPLWKKI
+44 MPLWKKI
-51 IFGVFALGMIGLASG
+51 FFGVLALGIIGLASG

-82 EKLVGTVASTILDAD
+82 EKLVGTVASTILDAE

-105 GNDQNRTLVTPEEI
+105 GNDQNRTLITAEEI

-230 FYGKSITDVTL
+230 FFGKPITDVTL
-241 AEAATLAGMPQAP
+241 AKAATLAGMPQAP
-254 SLYDPITNAV
+254 SLYDPINNAL

-293 VQIQGSILDH
+293 VQIEGSIIDH

-316 IQLVIDEVTEKTGL
+316 IQLVIDEVAEKTGL

-365 DLLQTAVSMVDV
+365 DLLQTGVSMVDV
-377 NTGAIEAVIGGRN
+377 NTGAIQAVSGGRN
-390 QNVQLGL
+390 QNVQLGY

-411 KPLAVYGPAIE
+411 KPMSVYGPAIE

-442 SEINNYDNKYKGDQT
+442 SEINNYDNEYNGDQT
-457 VREALVDSRN
+457 IREALVDSRN

-485 LKKLGITITND
+485 LQKLGITITND
-496 DQEYLVESNAIGGEA
+496 DQEYLVESNAIGGVA
-511 TPIELSAAYA
+511 TPIQLSAAYA

-533 TVQSVTTSE
+533 TVQSVTTAE
-542 GEEFTFEPTGTEAMK
+542 GEEFTFEPNGTEAMK

-588 GKTGTTNYTDD
+588 GKTGTTNYTD
-599 ELAAVGGT
+599 EQLAAVGGT

-621 STSYSISI
+621 STSYSISV
-629 WVGYDNSKEYGNFL
+629 WVGYDRPQDYGNFL

-666 DYADWTMPAS
+666 DYSDWTLPSS
-676 VSQVSMEKYTDP
+676 VSQVSIEKYTDP
-688 IMKPGPNTP
+688 ILKPGPNTP
-697 SNLIATELFVKGTE
+697 SSLIATELFVKGTE

-724 APSGLKASYNTD
+724 APSGLKASYNKD

-741 IEWDKYSASGTD
+741 VEWDKYSASGTD

-763 AGGASKTTTDTK
+763 AGGASETTTATK
-775 IVIDKPDKGT
+775 VVIDKPDKGT
-785 ITISLLAKVGSSTSP
+785 ITISLLVKVGSSTSP

-806 TIADPS
+806 TISDPAQ
-812 IESSEANSKDDAS
+812 ESSEADSEDDSAND
-825 SESSSSSSSSSA
+825 SSSSSSSSA
-837 QSDESSSVV
+837 ESDQASSAA
-846 QDGEE
+846 QDDEE
-851 ATQNP
+851 TNQNP

>member
-6 NNTRSRTN
+6 NNTRSRAN
-14 NRKNNGNTKGPRKTA
+14 NRKKNGTTQGPRKTA
-29 VKAKPKANANAKKTG
+29 VKAKKKTKAKKTG
-44 LPLWKKI
+44 MPLWKKI
-51 IFGVFALGMIGLASG
+51 FFGVLALGIIGLASG

-82 EKLVGTVASTILDAD
+82 EKLVGTVASTILDAE

-105 GNDQNRTLVTPEEI
+105 GNDQNRTLITAEEI

-230 FYGKSITDVTL
+230 FFGKPITDVTL

-254 SLYDPITNAV
+254 SLYDPISNAP

-293 VQIQGSILDH
+293 VQIEGSIIDH

-316 IQLVIDEVTEKTGL
+316 IQLVIDEVAEKTGL

-365 DLLQTAVSMVDV
+365 DLLQTGVSMVDV
-377 NTGAIEAVIGGRN
+377 NTGAIQAVSGGRN
-390 QNVQLGL
+390 QNVQLGY

-411 KPLAVYGPAIE
+411 KPMSVYGPAIE

-442 SEINNYDNKYKGDQT
+442 SEINNYDNEYNGDQT
-457 VREALVDSRN
+457 IREALVDSRN

-485 LKKLGITITND
+485 LQKLGITITND
-496 DQEYLVESNAIGGEA
+496 DQEYLVESNAIGGVA
-511 TPIELSAAYA
+511 TPIQLSAAYA

-533 TVQSVTTSE
+533 TVQSVTTAE
-542 GEEFTFEPTGTEAMK
+542 GEEFTFEPNGTEAMK

-621 STSYSISI
+621 STSYSISV
-629 WVGYDNSKEYGNFL
+629 WVGYDRPQDYGNFL

-666 DYADWTMPAS
+666 DYSDWTLPSS
-676 VSQVSMEKYTDP
+676 VSQVSIEKYTDP
-688 IMKPGPNTP
+688 ILKPGPNTP
-697 SNLIATELFVKGTE
+697 SSLIATELFVKGTE

-724 APSGLKASYNTD
+724 APSGLKASYNKD

-741 IEWDKYSASGTD
+741 VEWDKYSASGTD

-763 AGGASKTTTDTK
+763 AGGASETTTATK
-775 IVIDKPDKGT
+775 VVIDKPDKGT
-785 ITISLLAKVGSSTSP
+785 ITISLLVKVGSSTSP

-806 TIADPS
+806 TISDPAQ
-812 IESSEANSKDDAS
+812 ESSEADSEDDSAND
-825 SESSSSSSSSSA
+825 SSSSSSSSA
-837 QSDESSSVV
+837 ESDQASSAA
-846 QDGEE
+846 QDDEE
-851 ATQNP
+851 TNQNP

>member
-6 NNTRSRTN
+6 NNTRSRAN
-14 NRKNNGNTKGPRKTA
+14 NRKKNGTTQGPRKTA
-29 VKAKPKANANAKKTG
+29 VKAKKKTKAKKTG
-44 LPLWKKI
+44 MPLWKKI
-51 IFGVFALGMIGLASG
+51 FFGVLALGIIGLASG

-82 EKLVGTVASTILDAD
+82 EKLVGTVASTILDAE

-105 GNDQNRTLVTPEEI
+105 GNDQNRTLITAEEI

-230 FYGKSITDVTL
+230 FFGKPITDVTL

-254 SLYDPITNAV
+254 SLYDPISNAP

-293 VQIQGSILDH
+293 VQIEGSIIDH

-316 IQLVIDEVTEKTGL
+316 IQLVIAEVAEKTGL

-338 ITTNIDMDAQQ
+338 VTTNIDMDAQQ
-349 RLYDIV
+349 HLYDIV

-365 DLLQTAVSMVDV
+365 DLLQTGVSMVDV
-377 NTGAIEAVIGGRN
+377 NTGAIQAVSGGRN

-411 KPLAVYGPAIE
+411 KPMSVYGPAIE

-442 SEINNYDNKYKGDQT
+442 SEINNYDNEYNGDQT
-457 VREALVDSRN
+457 IREALVDSRN

-485 LKKLGITITND
+485 LQKLGITITND
-496 DQEYLVESNAIGGEA
+496 DQEYLVESNAIGGVA
-511 TPIELSAAYA
+511 TPIQLSAAYA

-533 TVQSVTTSE
+533 TVQSVTTAE
-542 GEEFTFEPTGTEAMK
+542 GEEFTFEPNGTEAMK

-621 STSYSISI
+621 STSYSISV
-629 WVGYDNSKEYGNFL
+629 WVGYDRPQDYGNFL

-666 DYADWTMPAS
+666 DYSDWTLPSS
-676 VSQVSMEKYTDP
+676 VSQVSIEKYTDP
-688 IMKPGPNTP
+688 ILKPGPNTP
-697 SNLIATELFVKGTE
+697 SSLIATELFVKGTE

-724 APSGLKASYNTD
+724 APSGLKASYNKD

-741 IEWDKYSASGTD
+741 VEWDKYSASGTD

-763 AGGASKTTTDTK
+763 AGGASETTTATK
-775 IVIDKPDKGT
+775 VVIDKPDKGT
-785 ITISLLAKVGSSTSP
+785 ITISLLVKVGSSTSP

-806 TIADPS
+806 TISDPAQ
-812 IESSEANSKDDAS
+812 ESSEADSEDDSAND
-825 SESSSSSSSSSA
+825 SSSSSSSSA
-837 QSDESSSVV
+837 ESDQASSAA
-846 QDGEE
+846 QDDEE
-851 ATQNP
+851 TNQNP

>member
-6 NNTRSRTN
+6 NNTRSRAN
-14 NRKNNGNTKGPRKTA
+14 NRKKNGTTQGPRKTA
-29 VKAKPKANANAKKTG
+29 VKAKKKTKAKKTG
-44 LPLWKKI
+44 MPLWKKI
-51 IFGVFALGMIGLASG
+51 FFGVLALGIIGLASG

-82 EKLVGTVASTILDAD
+82 EKLVGTVASTILDAE

-105 GNDQNRTLVTPEEI
+105 GNDQNRTLITAEEI

-230 FYGKSITDVTL
+230 FFGKPITDVTL

-254 SLYDPITNAV
+254 SLYDPISNAP

-281 KITAEESAEAKT
+281 KITTEESAEAKT
-293 VQIQGSILDH
+293 VQIKGSIIDH

-316 IQLVIDEVTEKTGL
+316 IQLVIAEVAEKTGL

-349 RLYDIV
+349 HLYDIV

-365 DLLQTAVSMVDV
+365 DLLQTGVSMVDV
-377 NTGAIEAVIGGRN
+377 NTGAIQAVSGGRN

-411 KPLAVYGPAIE
+411 KPMSVYGPAIE

-442 SEINNYDNKYKGDQT
+442 SEINNYDNEYNGDQT
-457 VREALVDSRN
+457 IREALVDSRN

-485 LKKLGITITND
+485 LQKLGITITND
-496 DQEYLVESNAIGGEA
+496 DQEYLVESNAIGGVA
-511 TPIELSAAYA
+511 TPIQLSAAYA

-533 TVQSVTTSE
+533 TVQSVTTAE
-542 GEEFTFEPTGTEAMK
+542 GEEFTFEPNGTEAMK

-621 STSYSISI
+621 STSYSISV
-629 WVGYDNSKEYGNFL
+629 WVGYDRPQDYGNFL

-666 DYADWTMPAS
+666 DYSDWTLPSS
-676 VSQVSMEKYTDP
+676 VSQVSIEKYTDP
-688 IMKPGPNTP
+688 ILKPGPNTP
-697 SNLIATELFVKGTE
+697 SSLIATELFVKGTE

-724 APSGLKASYNTD
+724 APSGLKASYNKD

-741 IEWDKYSASGTD
+741 VEWDKYSASGTD

-763 AGGASKTTTDTK
+763 AGGASETTTATK
-775 IVIDKPDKGT
+775 VVIDKPDKGT
-785 ITISLLAKVGSSTSP
+785 ITISLLVKVGSSTSP

-806 TIADPS
+806 TISDPAQ
-812 IESSEANSKDDAS
+812 ESSEADSEDDSAND
-825 SESSSSSSSSSA
+825 SSSSSSSSA
-837 QSDESSSVV
+837 ESDQASSAA
-846 QDGEE
+846 QDDEE
-851 ATQNP
+851 ANQNP

>member
-6 NNTRSRTN
+6 NNTRSRAN
-14 NRKNNGNTKGPRKTA
+14 NRKKNGTTQGPRKTA
-29 VKAKPKANANAKKTG
+29 VKAKKKTKAKKTG
-44 LPLWKKI
+44 MPLWKKI
-51 IFGVFALGMIGLASG
+51 FFGVLALGIIGLASG

-82 EKLVGTVASTILDAD
+82 EKLVGTVASTILDAE

-105 GNDQNRTLVTPEEI
+105 GNDQNRTLITAEEI

-230 FYGKSITDVTL
+230 FFGKPITDVTL

-254 SLYDPITNAV
+254 SLYDPISNAP

-293 VQIQGSILDH
+293 VQIEGSIIDH

-316 IQLVIDEVTEKTGL
+316 IQLVIAEVAEKTGL

-338 ITTNIDMDAQQ
+338 VTTNIDMDAQQ
-349 RLYDIV
+349 HLYDIV

-365 DLLQTAVSMVDV
+365 DLLQTGVSMVDV
-377 NTGAIEAVIGGRN
+377 NTGAIQAVSGGRN

-411 KPLAVYGPAIE
+411 KPMSVYGPAIE

-442 SEINNYDNKYKGDQT
+442 SEINNYDNEYNGDQT
-457 VREALVDSRN
+457 IREALVDSRN

-485 LKKLGITITND
+485 LQKLGITITND
-496 DQEYLVESNAIGGEA
+496 DQEYLVESNAIGGVA
-511 TPIELSAAYA
+511 TPIQLSAAYA

-533 TVQSVTTSE
+533 TVQSVTTAE
-542 GEEFTFEPTGTEAMK
+542 GEEFTFEPNGTEAMK
-557 ESTAYMIT
+557 ESTAYMIS

-621 STSYSISI
+621 STSYSISV
-629 WVGYDNSKEYGNFL
+629 WVGYDRPQDYGNFL
-643 DYQTQSLTRDIYREL
+643 DYQIQSLTRDIYREL

-666 DYADWTMPAS
+666 DYSDWTLPSS
-676 VSQVSMEKYTDP
+676 VSQVSIEKYTDP
-688 IMKPGPNTP
+688 ILKPGPNTP
-697 SNLIATELFVKGTE
+697 SSLIATELFVKGTE

-724 APSGLKASYNTD
+724 APSGLKASYNKD

-741 IEWDKYSASGTD
+741 VEWDKYSASGTD

-763 AGGASKTTTDTK
+763 AGGASETTTATK
-775 IVIDKPDKGT
+775 VVIDKPDKGT
-785 ITISLLAKVGSSTSP
+785 ITISLLVKVGSSTSP

-806 TIADPS
+806 TISDPAQ
-812 IESSEANSKDDAS
+812 ESSEADSEDDSAND
-825 SESSSSSSSSSA
+825 SSSSSSSSA
-837 QSDESSSVV
+837 ESDQASSAA
-846 QDGEE
+846 QDDEE
-851 ATQNP
+851 TNQNP

>member
-6 NNTRSRTN
+6 NHTRSRAN
-14 NRKNNGNTKGPRKTA
+14 NRKKNGNAKGPSKTKTA
-29 VKAKPKANANAKKTG
+29 VKAKKNG
-44 LPLWKKI
+44 RPLWKKI
-51 IFGVFALGMIGLASG
+51 VFGILAIGLIGLASG

-73 VSSAPELTE
+73 VSSAPEITE
-82 EKLVGTVASTILDAD
+82 EQLSGTVASTILDPD
-97 GNEIKEIG
+97 GNEIKVIG
-105 GNDQNRTLVTPEEI
+105 GSEQSRTLVSAEEI

-135 YDHNGV
+135 YDHNGI

-173 SYFSTSSEDQTL
+173 SFFSTSSEDQTL

-218 NNVYGMGTAAEY
+218 NNVYGMGTASEY
-230 FYGKSITDVTL
+230 FFGKSITDVTL

-254 SLYDPITNAV
+254 SLYDPINNPA
-264 DTQARRDLVLDM
+264 DTQSRRDLVLDM

-281 KITAEESAEAKT
+281 KITTEESAEAKT
-293 VQIQGSILDH
+293 IQIQDTLIDH
-303 SGDVNTSLVIDPY
+303 SGDVNTSLVVDSY
-316 IQLVIDEVTEKTGL
+316 IQLVIDEVAEKTGL

-365 DLLQTAVSMVDV
+365 DLLQTGVSMIDV
-377 NTGAIEAVIGGRN
+377 NTGAIQAVIGGRN
-390 QNVQLGL
+390 QDVQLGL

-411 KPLAVYGPAIE
+411 KPLAVYAPAIE

-427 TGTLVVDEEYSYSDG
+427 TGTWVVDEQYSYSDG
-442 SEINNYDNKYKGDQT
+442 SEINNYDNEYKGDQT
-457 VREALVDSRN
+457 IREALVDSRN

-496 DQEYLVESNAIGGEA
+496 GQEYLVESNAIGGEA

-533 TVQSVTTSE
+533 TVQSVTTAE
-542 GEEFTFEPTGTEAMK
+542 GEEFTFDPNGTEAMK

-565 DMLKDVITE
+565 DMLKDVISE
-574 GTATNAQISGLPQA
+574 GTATNAQIWGLPQA

-621 STSYSISI
+621 STSYSISV

-658 MSYVSEDT
+658 MSYVSENT

-676 VSQVSMEKYTDP
+676 VSQVSIEKYTDP

-697 SNLIATELFVKGTE
+697 SSLIATELFVKGTE

-724 APSGLKASYNTD
+724 APSGLKASYDTN

-763 AGGASKTTTDTK
+763 AGGTSETTTNTK
-775 IVIDKPDKGT
+775 VVIKSPDKGT
-785 ITISLLAKVGSSTSP
+785 ITISLMVKVGSSTSP
-800 ASTIQL
+800 ASSIQL
-806 TIADPS
+806 TIADPAQ
-812 IESSEANSKDDAS
+812 ESSETDSADEDKPV
-825 SESSSSSSSSSA
+825 SETSSSSSSLESEQVSSA
-837 QSDESSSVV
+837 PEE
-846 QDGEE
+846 EE
-851 ATQNP
+851 APEQNP

>member
-6 NNTRSRTN
+6 NNTRSRAN
-14 NRKNNGNTKGPRKTA
+14 NRQKNGKTKGPRKTA
-29 VKAKPKANANAKKTG
+29 AKTKTKANSKKTG
-44 LPLWKKI
+44 MPFWKKI
-51 IFGVFALGMIGLASG
+51 FLGLLALGGIGLASG

-73 VSSAPELTE
+73 VSSAPDLTE
-82 EKLVGTVASTILDAD
+82 EKLIGTVASTILDAE

-105 GNDQNRTLVTPEEI
+105 GNDQNRTLVAAEEI

-173 SYFSTSSEDQTL
+173 SYFSTSSEAQTL

-230 FYGKSITDVTL
+230 FFGKPISDVTL

-254 SLYDPITNAV
+254 SQYDPIHNAAA
-264 DTQARRDLVLDM
+264 TQTRRDLVLDM

-281 KITAEESAEAKT
+281 KITAEENAEAKT
-293 VQIQGSILDH
+293 VQIDGSIIDR
-303 SGDVNTSLVIDPY
+303 SGDVNTALVIDPY
-316 IQLVIDEVTEKTGL
+316 IQLVIAEVAEKTGL

-338 ITTNIDMDAQQ
+338 IKTNIDMDAQQ

-365 DLLQTAVSMVDV
+365 DLLQTGVSMVDV
-377 NTGAIEAVIGGRN
+377 NTGAIQAVSGGRN
-390 QNVQLGL
+390 QDVQLGL

-402 LERSIGSTM
+402 LERSIASTM
-411 KPLAVYGPAIE
+411 KPMSVYGPAIE

-427 TGTLVVDEEYSYSDG
+427 TGTLVVDEAYSYSDG
-442 SEINNYDNKYKGDQT
+442 SEINNYDNDYNGDQT
-457 VREALVDSRN
+457 IREALVDSRN

-485 LKKLGITITND
+485 LQKLGITITND
-496 DQEYLVESNAIGGEA
+496 GQEYLVESNAIGGVA
-511 TPIELSAAYA
+511 TPIQLSAAYA

-533 TVQSVTTSE
+533 TVQSVTTAE
-542 GEEFTFEPTGTEAMK
+542 GEEYTFDPNGTEAMK

-588 GKTGTTNYTDD
+588 GKTGTTNYTDE

-621 STSYSISI
+621 STSYSISV
-629 WVGYDNSKEYGNFL
+629 WVGYDRPQDFGNFL

-666 DYADWTMPAS
+666 DYSDWTLPSS
-676 VSQVSMEKYTDP
+676 VSKVSIEKYTDP

-697 SNLIATELFVKGTE
+697 SFMIATELFVKGTE

-724 APSGLKASYNTD
+724 APSGLKASYDAD

-741 IEWDKYSASGTD
+741 VEWDKYSASGTD

-763 AGGASKTTTDTK
+763 AGGASETTTDTK
-775 IVIDKPDKGT
+775 VVIDKPDKGT
-785 ITISLLAKVGSSTSP
+785 ITISLIVKVGSSTSP
-800 ASTIQL
+800 ASSIQL
-806 TIADPS
+806 TIADPAQ
-812 IESSEANSKDDAS
+812 ESSEADDEDDAAS
-825 SESSSSSSSSSA
+825 DSSSSSSSSSA
-837 QSDESSSVV
+837 ESDQAASAA
-846 QDGEE
+846 QDDEE
-851 ATQNP
+851 TAQNP

>member
-6 NNTRSRTN
+6 NHTRSRAN
-14 NRKNNGNTKGPRKTA
+14 NRKKNGNTKGPRKTA
-29 VKAKPKANANAKKTG
+29 VKAKTKAKKSG
-44 LPLWKKI
+44 MPLWKKI
-51 IFGVFALGMIGLASG
+51 IFAVLALGMLGLASG

-105 GNDQNRTLVTPEEI
+105 GNDQNRTLVSAEEI

-230 FYGKSITDVTL
+230 FFGKSITDVTL

-254 SLYDPITNAV
+254 SLYDPISNPA
-264 DTQARRDLVLDM
+264 DTQTRRDLVLDM

-281 KITAEESAEAKT
+281 KITAEASAEAKA
-293 VQIQGSILDH
+293 VQIEGSIIDH

-316 IQLVIDEVTEKTGL
+316 IQLVIDEVAEKTGL

-365 DLLQTAVSMVDV
+365 DLLQTGVSMVDV
-377 NTGAIEAVIGGRN
+377 NTGAIQAVIGGRN
-390 QNVQLGL
+390 QTVQLGL

-457 VREALVDSRN
+457 IREALVDSRN

-475 EVGADNAFSF
+475 EVGAENAFSF
-485 LKKLGITITND
+485 LQKLGITITND
-496 DQEYLVESNAIGGEA
+496 GQEYLVESNAIGGEA

-533 TVQSVTTSE
+533 TVQSVTTAE
-542 GEEFTFEPTGTEAMK
+542 GEEFTFEPNGTEAMK

-621 STSYSISI
+621 STSYSISV

-666 DYADWTMPAS
+666 DYADWTLPAS
-676 VSQVSMEKYTDP
+676 VSKVSIEKYTDP

-697 SNLIATELFVKGTE
+697 SSLIATELFVKGTE

-724 APSGLKASYNTD
+724 APSGLKASYDAD

-741 IEWDKYSASGTD
+741 VEWDKYSASGTD

-763 AGGASKTTTDTK
+763 ASGASETTTDTK
-775 IVIDKPDKGT
+775 VVIDKPDKGT
-785 ITISLLAKVGSSTSP
+785 ITISLLVKVGSSTSP
-800 ASTIQL
+800 ASSIQL
-806 TIADPS
+806 TITDP
-812 IESSEANSKDDAS
+812 EQNSSEADSEDDGDAAS
-825 SESSSSSSSSSA
+825 DSAASSSSA
-837 QSDESSSVV
+837 DSEQASSAEQNDEA
-846 QDGEE
+846 E
-851 ATQNP
+851 TQNP

>member
-6 NNTRSRTN
+6 NNTRSRAN
-14 NRKNNGNTKGPRKTA
+14 NRKKNGTTNGPRKTA
-29 VKAKPKANANAKKTG
+29 VKANAKKTG
-44 LPLWKKI
+44 MSLWKKI
-51 IFGVFALGMIGLASG
+51 IFGVVALGMVGLVSG

-73 VSSAPELTE
+73 VSSSPELTE
-82 EKLVGTVASTILDAD
+82 DKLVGTVASTILDAD

-105 GNDQNRTLVTPEEI
+105 GNDQNRTLVTAEEI

-173 SYFSTSSEDQTL
+173 SYFSTSSEDQNL

-230 FYGKSITDVTL
+230 YFGKSITDVTL
-241 AEAATLAGMPQAP
+241 PEAATLAGMPQAP
-254 SLYDPITNAV
+254 SLYDPINNAA

-281 KITAEESAEAKT
+281 KITAVESAEAKT
-293 VQIQGSILDH
+293 VQIEGSIIDH

-316 IQLVIDEVTEKTGL
+316 IQLVIAEVAEKTGL

-338 ITTNIDMDAQQ
+338 VTTNIDMDAQQ

-365 DLLQTAVSMVDV
+365 DLLQTGVSMVAV
-377 NTGAIEAVIGGRN
+377 NTGAIQAVSGGRN

-411 KPLAVYGPAIE
+411 KPMSVYGPAIE

-442 SEINNYDNKYKGDQT
+442 SEINNYDNEYNGDQT
-457 VREALVDSRN
+457 IREALVDSRN

-485 LKKLGITITND
+485 LQKLGITITND
-496 DQEYLVESNAIGGEA
+496 DQKYLVESNAIGGVA
-511 TPIELSAAYA
+511 TPIQLSAAYA

-533 TVQSVTTSE
+533 TVQSVTTAE
-542 GEEFTFEPTGTEAMK
+542 GEEFTFEANGTEAMK

-621 STSYSISI
+621 STSYSISV
-629 WVGYDNSKEYGNFL
+629 WVGYDRPQDYGNFL

-666 DYADWTMPAS
+666 DKDDWTMPAS
-676 VSQVSMEKYTDP
+676 VRQVSIEKYTDP
-688 IMKPGPNTP
+688 ILKPGPNTP
-697 SNLIATELFVKGTE
+697 SSLIATELFVKGTE

-724 APSGLKASYNTD
+724 APSGLKASYDTD

-741 IEWDKYSASGTD
+741 VEWDKYSASGTD
-753 SNAQAQYTVT
+753 SNVQAQYTVT
-763 AGGASKTTTDTK
+763 AGGASETTTDTK
-775 IVIDKPDKGT
+775 VVIDKPDKGT
-785 ITISLLAKVGSSTSP
+785 ITISLTAKIGSSTSP

-806 TIADPS
+806 TIADPAK
-812 IESSEANSKDDAS
+812 ESSEADSEADSASDSS
-825 SESSSSSSSSSA
+825 SESSSSSAESDQASSA
-837 QSDESSSVV
+837 AQDDEA
-846 QDGEE
+846 

>member
-6 NNTRSRTN
+6 NNTRSRAN
-14 NRKNNGNTKGPRKTA
+14 NRKKNGTTQGPRKTA
-29 VKAKPKANANAKKTG
+29 VKAKKKTKAKKTG
-44 LPLWKKI
+44 MPLWKKI
-51 IFGVFALGMIGLASG
+51 FFGVLALGIIGLASG

-82 EKLVGTVASTILDAD
+82 EKLVGTVASTILDAE

-105 GNDQNRTLVTPEEI
+105 GNDQNRTLITAEEI

-230 FYGKSITDVTL
+230 FFGKPITDVTL

-254 SLYDPITNAV
+254 SLYDPISNAP

-293 VQIQGSILDH
+293 VQIEGSIIDH

-316 IQLVIDEVTEKTGL
+316 IQLVIDEVAEKTGL

-365 DLLQTAVSMVDV
+365 DLLQTGVSMVDV
-377 NTGAIEAVIGGRN
+377 NTGAIQAVSGGRN

-411 KPLAVYGPAIE
+411 KPMSVYGPAIE

-442 SEINNYDNKYKGDQT
+442 SEINNYDNEYNGDQT
-457 VREALVDSRN
+457 IREALVDSRN

-485 LKKLGITITND
+485 LQKLGITITND
-496 DQEYLVESNAIGGEA
+496 DQEYLVESNAIGGVA
-511 TPIELSAAYA
+511 TPIQLSAAYA

-533 TVQSVTTSE
+533 TVQSVTTAE
-542 GEEFTFEPTGTEAMK
+542 GEEFTFEPNGTEAMK

-621 STSYSISI
+621 STSYSISV
-629 WVGYDNSKEYGNFL
+629 WVGYDRPQDYGNFL

-666 DYADWTMPAS
+666 DYSDWTLPSS
-676 VSQVSMEKYTDP
+676 VSQVSIEKYTDP
-688 IMKPGPNTP
+688 ILKPGPNTP
-697 SNLIATELFVKGTE
+697 SSLIATELFVKGTE

-724 APSGLKASYNTD
+724 APSGLKASYNKD

-741 IEWDKYSASGTD
+741 VEWDKYSASGTD

-763 AGGASKTTTDTK
+763 AGGASETTTATK
-775 IVIDKPDKGT
+775 VVIDKPDKGT
-785 ITISLLAKVGSSTSP
+785 ITISLLVKVGSSTSP

-806 TIADPS
+806 TISDTAQ
-812 IESSEANSKDDAS
+812 ESSEADSEDDSAND
-825 SESSSSSSSSSA
+825 SSSSSSSSA
-837 QSDESSSVV
+837 ESDQASSAA
-846 QDGEE
+846 QDDEE
-851 ATQNP
+851 TNQNP

>member
-6 NNTRSRTN
+6 NNTRSRAN
-14 NRKNNGNTKGPRKTA
+14 NRQKNGKTKGPRKTA
-29 VKAKPKANANAKKTG
+29 AKTKTKANSKKTG
-44 LPLWKKI
+44 MPFWKKI
-51 IFGVFALGMIGLASG
+51 FLGLLALGGIGLASG

-73 VSSAPELTE
+73 VSSAPDLTE
-82 EKLVGTVASTILDAD
+82 EKLIGTVASTILDAE

-105 GNDQNRTLVTPEEI
+105 GNDQNRTLVAAEEI

-173 SYFSTSSEDQTL
+173 SYFSTSSEAQTL

-230 FYGKSITDVTL
+230 FFGKPISDVTL

-254 SLYDPITNAV
+254 SQYDPIYNAAA
-264 DTQARRDLVLDM
+264 TQTRRDLVLDM

-281 KITAEESAEAKT
+281 KITAEENAEAKT
-293 VQIQGSILDH
+293 VQIDGSIIDR
-303 SGDVNTSLVIDPY
+303 SGDVNTALVIDPY
-316 IQLVIDEVTEKTGL
+316 IQLVIAEVAEKTGL

-338 ITTNIDMDAQQ
+338 IKTNIDMDAQQ

-365 DLLQTAVSMVDV
+365 DLLQTGVSMVDV
-377 NTGAIEAVIGGRN
+377 NTGAIQAVSGGRN
-390 QNVQLGL
+390 QDVQLGL

-402 LERSIGSTM
+402 LERSIASTM
-411 KPLAVYGPAIE
+411 KPMSVYGPAIE

-427 TGTLVVDEEYSYSDG
+427 TGTLVVDEAYSYSDG
-442 SEINNYDNKYKGDQT
+442 SEINNYDNDYNGDQT
-457 VREALVDSRN
+457 IREALVDSRN

-485 LKKLGITITND
+485 LQKLGITITND
-496 DQEYLVESNAIGGEA
+496 GQEYLVESNAIGGVA
-511 TPIELSAAYA
+511 TPIQLSAAYA

-533 TVQSVTTSE
+533 TVQSVTTAE
-542 GEEFTFEPTGTEAMK
+542 GEEYTFDPNGTEAMK

-588 GKTGTTNYTDD
+588 GKTGTTNYTDE

-621 STSYSISI
+621 STSYSISV
-629 WVGYDNSKEYGNFL
+629 WVGYDRPQDFGNFL

-666 DYADWTMPAS
+666 DYSDWTLPSS
-676 VSQVSMEKYTDP
+676 VSKVSIEKYTDP

-697 SNLIATELFVKGTE
+697 SFMIATELFVKGTE

-724 APSGLKASYNTD
+724 APSGLKASYDAD

-741 IEWDKYSASGTD
+741 VEWDKYSASGTD

-763 AGGASKTTTDTK
+763 AGGASETTTDTK
-775 IVIDKPDKGT
+775 VVIDKPDKGT
-785 ITISLLAKVGSSTSP
+785 ITISLIVKVGSSTSP
-800 ASTIQL
+800 ASSIQL
-806 TIADPS
+806 TIADPAQ
-812 IESSEANSKDDAS
+812 ESSEADDEDDAAS
-825 SESSSSSSSSSA
+825 DSSSSSSSSSA
-837 QSDESSSVV
+837 ESDQAASAA
-846 QDGEE
+846 QDDEE
-851 ATQNP
+851 TAQNP

>member
-6 NNTRSRTN
+6 NNTRSRAT

-29 VKAKPKANANAKKTG
+29 LKAKTKANTKKTG
-44 LPLWKKI
+44 MPLWKKI
-51 IFGVFALGMIGLASG
+51 IFGVLALGMIGLASG

-230 FYGKSITDVTL
+230 FYGKSITDVTI

-293 VQIQGSILDH
+293 VQIQGSIIDH

-365 DLLQTAVSMVDV
+365 DLLQTGVSMVDV

-485 LKKLGITITND
+485 LQKLGITITND

-621 STSYSISI
+621 STSYSISV

-666 DYADWTMPAS
+666 DYADWTLPAS

-697 SNLIATELFVKGTE
+697 SSLIATELFVKGTE

-763 AGGASKTTTDTK
+763 AGGASETTTDTK
-775 IVIDKPDKGT
+775 VVIDNPDKGT
-785 ITISLLAKVGSSTSP
+785 ITISLLVKVSSSTSP
-800 ASTIQL
+800 AATIQL
-806 TIADPS
+806 TIADPAQ
-812 IESSEANSKDDAS
+812 ESSKAEEKDKEKAS

-837 QSDESSSVV
+837 ESDESSSAV
-846 QDGEE
+846 QDDEE
-851 ATQNP
+851 STQNP

>member
-1 MPNEG
+1 M
-6 NNTRSRTN
+6 
-14 NRKNNGNTKGPRKTA
+14 
-29 VKAKPKANANAKKTG
+29 KAKKKTKAKKTG
-44 LPLWKKI
+44 MPLWKKI
-51 IFGVFALGMIGLASG
+51 FFGVLALGIIGLASG

-82 EKLVGTVASTILDAD
+82 EKLVGTVASTILDAE

-105 GNDQNRTLVTPEEI
+105 GNDQNRTLITAEEI

-230 FYGKSITDVTL
+230 FFGKPITDVTL

-254 SLYDPITNAV
+254 SLYDPINNAL

-293 VQIQGSILDH
+293 VQIEGSIIDH

-316 IQLVIDEVTEKTGL
+316 IQLVIDEVAEKTGL

-365 DLLQTAVSMVDV
+365 DLLQTGVSMVDV
-377 NTGAIEAVIGGRN
+377 NTGAIQAVSGGRN
-390 QNVQLGL
+390 QNVQLGY

-411 KPLAVYGPAIE
+411 KPMSVYGPAIE

-442 SEINNYDNKYKGDQT
+442 SEINNYDNEYNGDQT
-457 VREALVDSRN
+457 IREALVDSRN

-485 LKKLGITITND
+485 LQKLGITITND
-496 DQEYLVESNAIGGEA
+496 DQEYLVESNAIGGVA
-511 TPIELSAAYA
+511 TPIQLSAAYA

-533 TVQSVTTSE
+533 TVQSVTTAE
-542 GEEFTFEPTGTEAMK
+542 GEEFTFEPNGTEAMK

-588 GKTGTTNYTDD
+588 GKTGTTNYTD
-599 ELAAVGGT
+599 EQLAAVGGT

-621 STSYSISI
+621 STSYSISV
-629 WVGYDNSKEYGNFL
+629 WVGYDRPQDYGNFL

-666 DYADWTMPAS
+666 DYSDWTLPSS
-676 VSQVSMEKYTDP
+676 VSQVSIEKYTDP
-688 IMKPGPNTP
+688 ILKPGPNTP
-697 SNLIATELFVKGTE
+697 SSLIATELFVKGTE

-724 APSGLKASYNTD
+724 APSGLKASYNKD

-741 IEWDKYSASGTD
+741 VEWDKYSASGTD

-763 AGGASKTTTDTK
+763 AGGASETTTATK
-775 IVIDKPDKGT
+775 VVIDKPDKGT
-785 ITISLLAKVGSSTSP
+785 ITISLLVKVGSSTSP

-806 TIADPS
+806 TISNPAQ
-812 IESSEANSKDDAS
+812 ESSEADSEDDSAND
-825 SESSSSSSSSSA
+825 SSSSSSSSA
-837 QSDESSSVV
+837 ESDQASSAA
-846 QDGEE
+846 QDDEE
-851 ATQNP
+851 TNQNP

>member
-6 NNTRSRTN
+6 NHTRSRAN
-14 NRKNNGNTKGPRKTA
+14 NKQKNGKTKGPRKAA
-29 VKAKPKANANAKKTG
+29 VKTKKSG
-44 LPLWKKI
+44 MPLWKKAV
-51 IFGVFALGMIGLASG
+51 FGIFALGMIGLAAG

-82 EKLVGTVASTILDAD
+82 EKLIGTVASTILDLD

-105 GNDQNRTLVTPEEI
+105 GNDQNRTLVSAEEI

-135 YDHNGV
+135 YDHKGV
-141 DPIRIIG
+141 DPIRILG

-230 FYGKSITDVTL
+230 FFGKTITDVSL

-254 SLYDPITNAV
+254 SLYDPIYNPSA
-264 DTQARRDLVLDM
+264 TQARRDLVLDM
-276 MVENE
+276 MVENG
-281 KITAEESAEAKT
+281 KITPEESAEAKT
-293 VQIQGSILDH
+293 VQIDGSILDH

-365 DLLQTAVSMVDV
+365 DLLQTGVSMVDV
-377 NTGAIEAVIGGRN
+377 NTGAIQAVIGGRN

-427 TGTLVVDEEYSYSDG
+427 TGTLVVDEAYSYSDG

-457 VREALVDSRN
+457 IREALVDSRN

-475 EVGADNAFSF
+475 EVGADSAFSF
-485 LKKLGITITND
+485 LQKLGITITND
-496 DQEYLVESNAIGGEA
+496 GQEYLVESNAIGGEA

-533 TVQSVTTSE
+533 TVQSVTTAE
-542 GEEFTFEPTGTEAMK
+542 GEEFSFEPNGTEAMK

-565 DMLKDVITE
+565 DMLKGVITD
-574 GTATNAQISGLPQA
+574 GTAKNAQIPGLPQA
-588 GKTGTTNYTDD
+588 GKTGTTNYTDE

-621 STSYSISI
+621 STSHSISV

-658 MSYVSEDT
+658 MSYVSQDT
-666 DYADWTMPAS
+666 DYADWTLPAS
-676 VSQVSMEKYTDP
+676 VSQVSIEKYTDP

-711 PTSTSKKYGVTLL
+711 PTSVSKKYGVTLL
-724 APSGLKASYNTD
+724 APSGLKASYDAD

-741 IEWDKYSASGTD
+741 IEWDEYSASGTD

-763 AGGASKTTTDTK
+763 AGDTSRTTTDTK
-775 IVIDKPDKGT
+775 VILDNPGKGT
-785 ITISLLAKVGSSTSP
+785 LTISLVVKVGSSTSP
-800 ASTIQL
+800 ASSIQL
-806 TIADPS
+806 TIADPVKD
-812 IESSEANSKDDAS
+812 SSEADSEDEGNTAKD
-825 SESSSSSSSSSA
+825 SSSSSSSSSA
-837 QSDESSSVV
+837 ESEQSSPAA
-846 QDGEE
+846 QDNEE
-851 ATQNP
+851 ENQNP

>member
-29 VKAKPKANANAKKTG
+29 VKAKPKANAKKTG

-51 IFGVFALGMIGLASG
+51 IFGVLALGMIGLASG

-200 EYTKDE
+200 EYSKDE

-281 KITAEESAEAKT
+281 KITVEESTEAKT
-293 VQIQGSILDH
+293 VQIQGSIIDH

-365 DLLQTAVSMVDV
+365 DLLQTGVSMVDV

-390 QNVQLGL
+390 QNVQLGY

-411 KPLAVYGPAIE
+411 KPMSVYGPAIE

-442 SEINNYDNKYKGDQT
+442 SEINNYDNEYNGDQT
-457 VREALVDSRN
+457 IREALVDSRN

-485 LKKLGITITND
+485 LQKLGITITND
-496 DQEYLVESNAIGGEA
+496 DQEYLVESNAIGGVA
-511 TPIELSAAYA
+511 TPIQLSAAYA

-533 TVQSVTTSE
+533 TVQSVTTAE
-542 GEEFTFEPTGTEAMK
+542 GEEFTFEPNGTEAMK

-599 ELAAVGGT
+599 QLAAVGGP

-621 STSYSISI
+621 STSYSISV
-629 WVGYDNSKEYGNFL
+629 WVGYDKPQDYGNFL

-666 DYADWTMPAS
+666 DYSDWTLPSS
-676 VSQVSMEKYTDP
+676 VSKVSIEKYTDP
-688 IMKPGPNTP
+688 ILKPGPNTP
-697 SNLIATELFVKGTE
+697 SSLIATELFVKGTE

-741 IEWDKYSASGTD
+741 VEWDKYSASGTD
-753 SNAQAQYTVT
+753 SNAQTQYTVT

-800 ASTIQL
+800 TSTVQL
-806 TIADPS
+806 TIADPAQ
-812 IESSEANSKDDAS
+812 ESSKADSKNDAA

-846 QDGEE
+846 QDAEE